1 MYNTISLSFFFLI
14 SILYSIR
21 SIDVLFTRFFYL
33 LFLIFNLHILFY
45 INFYIW
51 IQYKYISI
59 SQFKNIYLL

>member
-1 MYNTISLSFFFLI
+1 MDEILDEKKYIYICIIQFHYRFFFLI

-45 INFYIW
+45 INFYI
-51 IQYKYISI
+51 
-59 SQFKNIYLL
+59 